1 MEKLPYPLAQ
11 GDLMKSTRMIALISV
26 ATLALVGLTF
36 TSADATTCAV
46 SKNQDGTIKGV
57 LCANGQPNEKAK
69 SYLRAATPA
78 TMKLTGKPTV
88 TQIKKAM
95 CTDSTTSKATDSML
109 GNAVTFQAAQFKWT
123 KSTVNQADALLVNG
137 SYCK

>member
-1 MEKLPYPLAQ
+1 
-11 GDLMKSTRMIALISV
+11 MKSARTIALITISTLGFIGV
-26 ATLALVGLTF
+26 TFNPVEAATCT
-36 TSADATTCAV
+36 V

-78 TMKLTGKPTV
+78 TMKLTAKPSV
-88 TQIKKAM
+88 AKIKTAM
-95 CTDSTTSKATDSML
+95 CTDSTTSKATSPML
-109 GNAVTFQAAQFKWT
+109 DNAVTYLAAQFKWT
-123 KSTVNQADALLVNG
+123 KTTVNQIDELLVNG

>member
-1 MEKLPYPLAQ
+1 
-11 GDLMKSTRMIALISV
+11 MKSTRMIALTSV
-26 ATLALVGLTF
+26 ASLTLVGLTF
-36 TSADATTCAV
+36 TSAHAATCAV

-69 SYLRAATPA
+69 SYLKAATPA
-78 TMKLTGKPTV
+78 TMKLTAKPSV
-88 TQIKKAM
+88 AKVKAAM

-109 GNAVTFQAAQFKWT
+109 GNALTFQAAQFKWT

-137 SYCK
+137 NYCK